1 MTDFEQ
7 PPTNTNKATSISSG
21 SKRPDHFHASNEK
34 LRFRSCSQLR
44 VRSFRRGSLLYRV
57 VPFTVQ
63 EFVVGSLLFVWL
75 QFMPTRHEP
84 PPAPTLS
91 RNSSCR
97 NLLQLIQSCRN
108 LLQLIQVIQSVGKS
122 DASPAGRNISFE

>member
-1 MTDFEQ
+1 M
-7 PPTNTNKATSISSG
+7 
-21 SKRPDHFHASNEK
+21 
-34 LRFRSCSQLR
+34 LRMRSCAFDLVLSSDDW

-84 PPAPTLS
+84 PPLS
-91 RNSSCR
+91 RNS
-97 NLLQLIQSCRN
+97 SCRN

-122 DASPAGRNISFE
+122 VRKPDASPAGRNISFE